1 MNLEYSNEDCE
12 NWKKN
17 GMKLLG
23 CIFFALINQST
34 LAYADDADANGAR
47 LTLCSY
53 QLKGSG
59 QQFIILHVTCHVV

>member
-1 MNLEYSNEDCE
+1 MNLEYSNEDLE
-12 NWKKN
+12 NWKKKWDETV
-17 GMKLLG
+17 GLY
-23 CIFFALINQST
+23 FFALINQSA